1 MPLLPQRN
9 PIGAHTNSGAITT
22 ATAIPRPLGQE
33 TLPTHL
39 ELTAKGGTV
48 SVIADTSNTIPTTAL
63 GMSLTVADGTR
74 ALSVPNGLIVRV
86 IAGAG
91 VTVDYQW
98 VQYS

>member
-1 MPLLPQRN
+1 MPSLPQRN

-22 ATAIPRPLGQE
+22 ATPIPRPLGQE
-33 TLPTHL
+33 SVPTHL

-48 SVIADTSNTIPTTAL
+48 SVIADQNNTTPTTAL
-63 GMSLTVADGTR
+63 GMSLSVSDGTR
-74 ALSVPNGLIVRV
+74 LLSVPNGLTVRV
-86 IAGAG
+86 IAASG